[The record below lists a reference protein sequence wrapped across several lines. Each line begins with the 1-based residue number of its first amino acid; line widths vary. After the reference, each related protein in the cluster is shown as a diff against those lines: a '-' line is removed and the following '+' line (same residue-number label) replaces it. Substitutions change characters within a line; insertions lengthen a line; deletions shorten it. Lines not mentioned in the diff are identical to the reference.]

1 MSSDYFYQPPISQT
15 TTKMTSNKKLRIV
28 KVQIPKDSMWQEA
41 LAREVASLYYLDIAW
56 HQMIGRMESL
66 TLPDIQGGDK
76 IHKRNLR

>member
-1 MSSDYFYQPPISQT
+1 
-15 TTKMTSNKKLRIV
+15 MTSNKKLRIV

-66 TLPDIQGGDK
+66 TLPGKPRETMKCTPEIEDGDLK
-76 IHKRNLR
+76 